1 MQMARVTVLALVV
14 RRRTVARLV
23 LVVLALLRIQAVV
36 AAVIGVVGLLVTHR
50 NLIARE
56 LVVIQVVVAAQA
68 TPQPKY

>member
-14 RRRTVARLV
+14 HRRTVARLV

-50 NLIARE
+50 NLIARV
-56 LVVIQVVVAAQA
+56 LVAIPVVAAAQA

>member
-36 AAVIGVVGLLVTHR
+36 AAVIGVVGLLVILR

-56 LVVIQVVVAAQA
+56 LVVIQVVAAVRA
-68 TPQPKY
+68 TAHPK